1 MITSHKKIIVI
12 GAGGHAM
19 VVADAVRLLN
29 HDVIGFVDTISK
41 ARKGET
47 FFGSKI
53 LGGIPEFT
61 DFQKK
66 ESFGIA
72 LGFGDCQARY
82 QLLHF
87 LLEHNFS

>member
-1 MITSHKKIIVI
+1 MQKSRAQFVII

-47 FFGSKI
+47 FYGSKV
-53 LGGIPEFT
+53 LGGIAEL
-61 DFQKK
+61 DAMQKNL
-66 ESFGIA
+66 SV
-72 LGFGDCQARY
+72 LR
-82 QLLHF
+82 
-87 LLEHNFS
+87 